1 MRYKAKDL
9 NSKYVETYEVVKDFH
24 DKMKKC
30 GWGEG
35 CLPSKYTEELCRVV
49 FDLGN
54 RMDASHDAIDS
65 SGNKI
70 EIKATIGK
78 SSATTINTVLTFDQL
93 YWLRFD
99 FDDDIVYVKVY
110 KNQEVKNYLVS
121 NNKLTG
127 NRENITLNNIVNGK
141 KDDHTIEFI

>member
-1 MRYKAKDL
+1 MKYKAKIL

-24 DKMKKC
+24 DKMKKM
-30 GWGEG
+30 WMGEG
-35 CLPSKYTEELCRVV
+35 VCHLNIQKNYVGVV

-93 YWLRFD
+93 YWLD
-99 FDDDIVYVKVY
+99 LI
-110 KNQEVKNYLVS
+110 LMM
-121 NNKLTG
+121 
-127 NRENITLNNIVNGK
+127 I
-141 KDDHTIEFI
+141 

>member
-1 MRYKAKDL
+1 MDGERGVCHL
-9 NSKYVETYEVVKDFH
+9 NI
-24 DKMKKC
+24 
-30 GWGEG
+30 
-35 CLPSKYTEELCRVV
+35 RVV

-99 FDDDIVYVKVY
+99 FNDDIVYVKVY